1 MSITR
6 SSFVLPLVFL
16 ALAACSTTGSKSGGG
31 PADAPAA
38 KPAAAK
44 GEDAAEA
51 LAKKKF
57 ELECARLEQRIKK
70 LGNEAEERSA
80 ASEIDEAERGLR
92 DAREAL
98 EKFRSHEKPV
108 KLDESKLD
116 LDQAIQRRTE
126 QQQELDELEAMYK
139 QEELPTL
146 TKELV
151 LSRGRKAL
159 DFAKRAL
166 ELRTKNIEQAN
177 TVELPRRERELNEA
191 LAKAERRLAEA
202 RAKAEK
208 LKLENQLETMK
219 SEHALAEL
227 EKEVAKLEKKDGAS

>member
-1 MSITR
+1 
-6 SSFVLPLVFL
+6 
-16 ALAACSTTGSKSGGG
+16 
-31 PADAPAA
+31 
-38 KPAAAK
+38 
-44 GEDAAEA
+44 
-51 LAKKKF
+51 
-57 ELECARLEQRIKK
+57 
-70 LGNEAEERSA
+70 
-80 ASEIDEAERGLR
+80 
-92 DAREAL
+92 
-98 EKFRSHEKPV
+98 
-108 KLDESKLD
+108 
-116 LDQAIQRRTE
+116 
-126 QQQELDELEAMYK
+126 MYK
-139 QEELPTL
+139 QEELATL